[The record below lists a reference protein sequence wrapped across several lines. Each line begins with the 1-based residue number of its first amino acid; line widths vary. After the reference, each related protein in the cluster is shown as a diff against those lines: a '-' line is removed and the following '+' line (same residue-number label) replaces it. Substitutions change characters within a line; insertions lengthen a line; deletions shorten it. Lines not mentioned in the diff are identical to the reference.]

1 MRIEK
6 TLLRILAISASMTMM
21 FSSASPVT
29 IYNNIQISAVTSAD
43 LSISQNGI
51 NFICDR
57 ESFHS
62 TCYSDNTQ
70 SSIGYG
76 TKCTGSAEQPHT
88 SGSHSITKEQAYA
101 TMKSQIESTYSPKVR
116 TQTTGVSMNQS
127 QFDALVSLAY
137 NCGGGT
143 SRISNSPLVKYL
155 NGELSEVEARAQ
167 YSEYI
172 INKGTKYE
180 NGLRNRRN
188 AEADLFF
195 SEGSSSL
202 PPVTPSEYYFP
213 ACTAVYSSIVEALKS
228 IGADSSYSYRSKIA
242 SANNISNYSGT
253 ASQNTQMLSKLK
265 SGKLIRPSAPVSV
278 PVPEKDQ
285 PDPVKSYYSACNTSY
300 TSIVEALKSINVD
313 SSFSHRKKIAS
324 ANGISNYAGSA
335 EQNILMLTKLKSG
348 TLINP
353 DTPDVPSE
361 SPSSNRYFTAC
372 SASYTSIVEALKS
385 INVDSSYSY
394 RKKIASANS
403 ISNYSGS
410 ATQNVQMLNM
420 LKSGTLINPDISVS
434 VPAQPVPAAQPE
446 PWYGSLTP
454 ANLGESFDGVIL
466 FKQTSKPI
474 STYEN
479 DNVAVHQEQAMTCEM
494 WRFTRLTDG
503 SYSII
508 NFKNGKAL
516 NAEASNGSNV
526 NTYLNTEAPNQ
537 RWFIYQLNDGYILR
551 SSDSEMVLDIMEST
565 ASDGTNVFMNSK
577 NNTTSQIFNIYT
589 NNVLNYGDLTENN
602 ITAAVGGTSDISLSW
617 NSIKYAD
624 TYKVYRSY
632 DNIYWEE
639 IAQTSELSIK
649 DSGLSP
655 HTECFYKVE
664 TQNQFYLSVSSVVSA
679 TTDNF
684 PHCTV
689 TFYYDGGNISL
700 KEKTVSYGSTYG
712 DLPITQKDGWT
723 FIGWFTSDGIKI
735 ETDTQA
741 FLKENQTLYAHW
753 EKNPTAVIYGD
764 VNDDGYIDGKD
775 SVLLLK
781 KFVEPDNVIINEMN
795 SDINRDGEVNEKD
808 SDILL
813 KYLAEWKDVVN
824 DINNANAK
832 TQN

>member
-6 TLLRILAISASMTMM
+6 TLLRILAISVSMTIM

-29 IYNNIQISAVTSAD
+29 IYNNIQISAVTSAN

-51 NFICDR
+51 NFICNR

-143 SRISNSPLVKYL
+143 SRISN
-155 NGELSEVEARAQ
+155 
-167 YSEYI
+167 
-172 INKGTKYE
+172 
-180 NGLRNRRN
+180 
-188 AEADLFF
+188 
-195 SEGSSSL
+195 
-202 PPVTPSEYYFP
+202 
-213 ACTAVYSSIVEALKS
+213 
-228 IGADSSYSYRSKIA
+228 
-242 SANNISNYSGT
+242 YSGT

-285 PDPVKSYYSACNTSY
+285 PDPVKSYYSACNT
-300 TSIVEALKSINVD
+300 
-313 SSFSHRKKIAS
+313 
-324 ANGISNYAGSA
+324 
-335 EQNILMLTKLKSG
+335 
-348 TLINP
+348 
-353 DTPDVPSE
+353 
-361 SPSSNRYFTAC
+361 
-372 SASYTSIVEALKS
+372 SYTSIVEALKS

>member
-6 TLLRILAISASMTMM
+6 TLLRILAISASMTIM

-51 NFICDR
+51 NFICNR

-143 SRISNSPLVKYL
+143 SRISN
-155 NGELSEVEARAQ
+155 
-167 YSEYI
+167 
-172 INKGTKYE
+172 
-180 NGLRNRRN
+180 
-188 AEADLFF
+188 
-195 SEGSSSL
+195 
-202 PPVTPSEYYFP
+202 
-213 ACTAVYSSIVEALKS
+213 
-228 IGADSSYSYRSKIA
+228 
-242 SANNISNYSGT
+242 YSGT

-285 PDPVKSYYSACNTSY
+285 PDPVKSYYSACNT
-300 TSIVEALKSINVD
+300 
-313 SSFSHRKKIAS
+313 
-324 ANGISNYAGSA
+324 
-335 EQNILMLTKLKSG
+335 
-348 TLINP
+348 
-353 DTPDVPSE
+353 
-361 SPSSNRYFTAC
+361 
-372 SASYTSIVEALKS
+372 SYTSIVEALKS

>member
-6 TLLRILAISASMTMM
+6 TLLRILAISASMTIM

-51 NFICDR
+51 NFICNR

-143 SRISNSPLVKYL
+143 SRISN
-155 NGELSEVEARAQ
+155 
-167 YSEYI
+167 
-172 INKGTKYE
+172 
-180 NGLRNRRN
+180 
-188 AEADLFF
+188 
-195 SEGSSSL
+195 
-202 PPVTPSEYYFP
+202 
-213 ACTAVYSSIVEALKS
+213 
-228 IGADSSYSYRSKIA
+228 
-242 SANNISNYSGT
+242 YSGT

-285 PDPVKSYYSACNTSY
+285 PDPVKSYYSACNT
-300 TSIVEALKSINVD
+300 
-313 SSFSHRKKIAS
+313 
-324 ANGISNYAGSA
+324 
-335 EQNILMLTKLKSG
+335 
-348 TLINP
+348 
-353 DTPDVPSE
+353 
-361 SPSSNRYFTAC
+361 
-372 SASYTSIVEALKS
+372 SYTSIVEALKS

-577 NNTTSQIFNIYT
+577 NNTTSQISNIYT

-684 PHCTV
+684 PDCTV